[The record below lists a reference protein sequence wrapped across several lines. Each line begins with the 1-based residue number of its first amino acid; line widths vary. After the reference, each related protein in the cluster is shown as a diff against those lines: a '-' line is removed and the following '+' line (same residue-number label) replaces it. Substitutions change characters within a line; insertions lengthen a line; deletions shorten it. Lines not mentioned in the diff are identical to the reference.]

1 MNRTQMSVVIALV
14 LAFPLASRSAGQS
27 LVDFRD
33 AVRNSEPSLMTVI
46 VNSAGAIPEP
56 DAAEEVAEAEPPR
69 GRRIEILRPDGQ
81 PLNRF
86 RDGQA
91 RRLANARPAQT
102 TSAAFAV
109 GDSMVVAFVG
119 GPVKSVTVQNA
130 GGDQSEGTVVALD
143 YVTGLAAIKADL
155 VPESGL
161 IVSAADTEPGM
172 PVIAAG
178 IADRG
183 LVTDSGMVSTR
194 PMATGSG
201 VGTTPTIDFGAG
213 RQITGAPV
221 LDATGIVVGVLVPSR
236 NGGLVC
242 ARSTHV
248 LRLIEAAT
256 AATPHDLKRGLIGI
270 QFEGSGPLVQQ
281 VSPGSAAEQAGIEA
295 GDLIQQIDTMA
306 IRDAAEV
313 VAAVADARAGQT
325 LQIVVLRGD
334 QTMTLPVT
342 LTEHPDQRI
351 AQSIPEGD
359 TFPAQQAFEF
369 RDGQLFPLDIAP
381 GAPPIPPAMR
391 RFRMDELFR
400 EFQTPDG
407 PLWRMPRQ
415 GEAEGDG
422 FQSERGDA
430 EETLK
435 ELQRQMERLNQ
446 KLDREND

>member
-33 AVRNSEPSLMTVI
+33 AVRTSEPSLLTVI
-46 VNSAGAIPEP
+46 VDSADAIADPN
-56 DAAEEVAEAEPPR
+56 AADDVAEAAPPR

-91 RRLANARPAQT
+91 RGLVNARPGKT

-119 GPVKSVTVQNA
+119 GPVNSVTVQNA
-130 GGDQSEGTVVALD
+130 GGDESEGTVVALD
-143 YVTGLAAIKADL
+143 YVTGLAAIKTELA
-155 VPESGL
+155 PESGL
-161 IVSAADTEPGM
+161 IVSAAETEPGM
-172 PVIAAG
+172 PVLAAW

-194 PMATGSG
+194 AIPTGSG
-201 VGTTPTIDFGAG
+201 VGTTPTLDFGAG
-213 RQITGAPV
+213 RQMIGAPV

-242 ARSTHV
+242 ARSTHL
-248 LRLIEAAT
+248 LRLVEAAN
-256 AATPHDLKRGLIGI
+256 APEPHDLKRGLIGI

-313 VAAVADARAGQT
+313 VAAVADARAGET

-334 QTMTLPVT
+334 QTLTLPVT

-351 AQSIPEGD
+351 AQNIPDGGA
-359 TFPAQQAFEF
+359 FPAQQAFEL

-381 GAPPIPPAMR
+381 GAPPLPPAMR

-400 EFQTPDG
+400 EFQAPDG
-407 PLWRMPRQ
+407 PLWRIPRQ

-422 FQSERGDA
+422 FQSERGDV